1 MSDSNELTVVYVAA
15 SQGEAELLLS
25 VLRGEGIDCISRM
38 TNRAAGV
45 GDGLGTWGPQ
55 EILVRERDAEAAK
68 ELLSQSEAEPL
79 DDSEFSDSAPS

>member
-1 MSDSNELTVVYVAA
+1 MSDPDELVVAHVAP

-25 VLRGEGIDCISRM
+25 VLRGSGIDCIARM

-55 EILVRERDAEAAK
+55 EILVRRRDVDAAR
-68 ELLSQSEAEPL
+68 ELLGRAEGG
-79 DDSEFSDSAPS
+79 S